1 MKHFFPML
9 ETEKTEE
16 IAPCTENIIYKY
28 GFEKTISI
36 LDKMP
41 RKGITAAILIIS
53 KKAVTQESENIAI
66 KRTFSRL
73 SKKLHIRFK
82 IAIDIKV
89 LFFKISP
96 NKL

>member
-1 MKHFFPML
+1 M
-9 ETEKTEE
+9 
-16 IAPCTENIIYKY
+16 IGYKY

-53 KKAVTQESENIAI
+53 KKAVTQVSENIAI

-82 IAIDIKV
+82 IAIDVKV

>member
-1 MKHFFPML
+1 MI
-9 ETEKTEE
+9 E
-16 IAPCTENIIYKY
+16 YKY
-28 GFEKTISI
+28 GFEKIISI

-41 RKGITAAILIIS
+41 IKGITAAILIIS

-82 IAIDIKV
+82 IAIDVKV